1 MSVTPTMVYKRY
13 VSLGLCVM
21 SIAENELEYAKA
33 QMDTATRH
41 YKLIKKIV
49 DKRKKKKG
57 RTVRLSVDL
66 EAE

>member
-1 MSVTPTMVYKRY
+1 MSITPSMTYKRY

-33 QMDTATRH
+33 QAESAVRH

-49 DKRKKKKG
+49 DKRRKRKG
-57 RTVRLSVDL
+57 KPVKLAIGL
-66 EAE
+66 EVE